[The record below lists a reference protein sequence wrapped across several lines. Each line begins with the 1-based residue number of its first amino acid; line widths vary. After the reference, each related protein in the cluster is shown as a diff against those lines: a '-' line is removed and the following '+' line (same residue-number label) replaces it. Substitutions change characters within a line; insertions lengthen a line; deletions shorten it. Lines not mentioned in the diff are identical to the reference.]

1 MYAWYVTLFL
11 FLARLLFVKGFYLS
25 FFFFF
30 LIVVDAS
37 MHHHCNKCDFWFK
50 KNLDHFTYFTLSCYV
65 EKCLHKNL
73 FLFKTI
79 RFERDE

>member
-11 FLARLLFVKGFYLS
+11 FLASLLFVKGFYL
-25 FFFFF
+25 
-30 LIVVDAS
+30 
-37 MHHHCNKCDFWFK
+37 HHHCNKCDFWFK
-50 KNLDHFTYFTLSCYV
+50 KNLDYFTDFTLSCYV